1 MVIMEMTKL
10 EYYREVSYSNL
21 IADNIYVHLVKDLL
35 RQDMTNQIWV
45 TTSSELSVKPS
56 YEKEWLTEEL
66 DLDDDE
72 ITVTITTKKG
82 KKIEYTK
89 KLEIYNPSD
98 EELMEW
104 DQTHD
109 KEFISRMR
117 CPPADEVGG
126 NTGVL
131 R

>member
-1 MVIMEMTKL
+1 M
-10 EYYREVSYSNL
+10 RSNRYSKVYTSTL
-21 IADNIYVHLVKDLL
+21 IADEIRVYNIEELL
-35 RQDMTNQIWV
+35 RQDMENQIWI
-45 TTSSELSVKPS
+45 TTSSKLSVKPS

-89 KLEIYNPSD
+89 KLEIHNPSD

-104 DQTHD
+104 DQTHS

-117 CPPADEVGG
+117 DPPADEVGG